1 MPLVDNRLYT
11 FIEVKEQGSFSAAAK
26 ALYLSPVSVMK
37 QVDSLESELGARL
50 FERSP
55 RGARLTA
62 AGEAFS
68 EDASRLADLS
78 DAAIA
83 RMAGFRVRE
92 GSVVRVGTSLLR
104 PCRPLMDLV
113 ARRASDLPCRIEIVP
128 FSDDPDSLRR
138 TVDSL
143 GDAVDCFVG
152 PVGSREFVE
161 RHGVLVLGTWE
172 CCIAVSREHRLAGK
186 SRLTWDD
193 LDGERLMLVRR
204 GDSFVLDRM
213 RDEIA
218 EQHPGVEVV
227 DAPHFYDADV
237 FNECERQ
244 GIAIETLDAWADV
257 HPGVV
262 TIPVD
267 WGYRMPYG
275 IVHSKHPSSVVQR
288 FVDAVA
294 KSV

>member
-1 MPLVDNRLYT
+1 M
-11 FIEVKEQGSFSAAAK
+11 
-26 ALYLSPVSVMK
+26 
-37 QVDSLESELGARL
+37 
-50 FERSP
+50 
-55 RGARLTA
+55 
-62 AGEAFS
+62 
-68 EDASRLADLS
+68 
-78 DAAIA
+78 
-83 RMAGFRVRE
+83 
-92 GSVVRVGTSLLR
+92 GTSLLR

-113 ARRASDLPCRIEIVP
+113 ARWASDLPCRIEIVP

-138 TVDSL
+138 TIDSL

-152 PVGSREFVE
+152 PVGSRQFVE

-172 CCIAVSREHRLAGK
+172 CCVAVSRGHRLAGRN
-186 SRLTWDD
+186 RLTWDD
-193 LDGERLMLVRR
+193 LEGERLMLVRR

-218 EQHPGVEVV
+218 ERHLGVEVV

-237 FNECERQ
+237 FNECERA
-244 GIAIETLDAWADV
+244 GVVMETLDAWSDV

-275 IVHSKHPSSVVQR
+275 IVYAKEPSPVVQG